1 MISKADII
9 LNELREAGLPE
20 LRIRN
25 KEDSLFWRM
34 LPATWRRN
42 TVTTIGN
49 TIWVPSENWLTYSS
63 PVRLAC
69 TLAHEARHAADWGPR
84 FFAAYLA
91 PQAFLFI
98 AVAAIWAIC
107 AGLFPLSTSIHV
119 CLGAGLLASLA
130 PWPSPWRRK
139 AELRGY
145 VTGAGVEC
153 ELAGE
158 ISPATLEHVCRAM
171 VGMTYWFMVWRVSK
185 ARRYA
190 VAMYNVVTEMH
201 RQNGAT
207 PLRLDPIVQ
216 AAVRG
221 ASRMVE

>member
-1 MISKADII
+1 
-9 LNELREAGLPE
+9 
-20 LRIRN
+20 
-25 KEDSLFWRM
+25 
-34 LPATWRRN
+34 
-42 TVTTIGN
+42 
-49 TIWVPSENWLTYSS
+49 
-63 PVRLAC
+63 
-69 TLAHEARHAADWGPR
+69 
-84 FFAAYLA
+84 
-91 PQAFLFI
+91 
-98 AVAAIWAIC
+98 
-107 AGLFPLSTSIHV
+107 
-119 CLGAGLLASLA
+119 
-130 PWPSPWRRK
+130 
-139 AELRGY
+139 